1 MVLQGITR
9 VIFKLNWNCLCSWWL
24 VHIIDSCSMQAMC
37 GGHHEFFFS
46 VQNWNSTRGKP
57 CGDGLHFLSFWAFG
71 LSIPFFCDLFG
82 LYFLSLWLLGT
93 GWICEHLFSR
103 RVSLWYRYGIAMGI
117 ALGLARM
124 WTKKEQFQALH
135 ANMNELIV
143 FQDIARYRFW

>member
-1 MVLQGITR
+1 MWGRPSFPFILA
-9 VIFKLNWNCLCSWWL
+9 FL
-24 VHIIDSCSMQAMC
+24 
-37 GGHHEFFFS
+37 
-46 VQNWNSTRGKP
+46 
-57 CGDGLHFLSFWAFG
+57 GLHFLSFWAFG

>member
-1 MVLQGITR
+1 MGDITR
-9 VIFKLNWNCLCSWWL
+9 
-24 VHIIDSCSMQAMC
+24 
-37 GGHHEFFFS
+37 FFFS

-57 CGDGLHFLSFWAFG
+57 CGDGLHFLSFSAFG

-93 GWICEHLFSR
+93 GWICQHLCSK
-103 RVSLWYRYGIAMGI
+103 RVSLRYRFGTGENVD
-117 ALGLARM
+117 
-124 WTKKEQFQALH
+124 KKETLH